1 MIKKLQKG
9 LQSSKL
15 PIYYMSIFALLGFDQ
30 NRERKTKAKKIYTM
44 LIKRM
49 RMNDAKQQQKNL
61 ESTTLQR
68 RNFFSLTLS
77 LFFSKLIIIINGF

>member
-1 MIKKLQKG
+1 
-9 LQSSKL
+9 
-15 PIYYMSIFALLGFDQ
+15 MSIFALLGFDQ

-68 RNFFSLTLS
+68 RNFFL
-77 LFFSKLIIIINGF
+77 